1 MAKWKLCFVLLLPLT
16 VCLCKQETL
25 VKKAGSKSA
34 VTPLCTNSI
43 DTIITLIVCKVSKE
57 RSREEC
63 RLMYRHGDDFKNECE
78 SRFTLTKVNQ
88 TVFLQLSSLTPED
101 SGNYTCE
108 CSHPDGTD
116 ILSLSITVEDDVSRA
131 MLHHNNKMTTFLI
144 AVPTTI
150 IIIGVIVGLIYRT
163 KSNGGCSRSATSGL
177 SVCEAPG
184 SLDQDDPDDPYT
196 SLQHPESDLY
206 QTVTNSASKKVT
218 VRLDNL
224 EIGEGESDA
233 SCTAY
238 ENI

>member
-34 VTPLCTNSI
+34 VTPLCTNST
-43 DTIITLIVCKVSKE
+43 DAIITLIVCKVSTE

-101 SGNYTCE
+101 SGNLTCE

-116 ILSLSITVEDDVSRA
+116 FLSLSITVEEGD
-131 MLHHNNKMTTFLI
+131 NTTSPEKNAFSNAAI
-144 AVPTTI
+144 GVTIVI
-150 IIIGVIVGLIYRT
+150 IITGVILGFIYRRIHHRRELKPQRGRPNSDPQDIEPYSTFIQRENGLYSTARVHVVNTNPQNANIIT
-163 KSNGGCSRSATSGL
+163 KEDTRTGHVL
-177 SVCEAPG
+177 
-184 SLDQDDPDDPYT
+184 
-196 SLQHPESDLY
+196 
-206 QTVTNSASKKVT
+206 
-218 VRLDNL
+218 
-224 EIGEGESDA
+224 
-233 SCTAY
+233 
-238 ENI
+238 